1 MLMASEC
8 GRHSGLHINADHL
21 LLETLD
27 DAGRPVEVGTSGDVA
42 ITDFYNFGM
51 PLVRYLNGDR
61 ATQTKDA
68 CACGRGLPLLS
79 SVDGRVFD
87 SITTVD
93 GRHVPGGYFS
103 YLMINC
109 PDVRQW
115 QVVQTEIDCLQ
126 LRIVVTMPWTRE
138 RREELS
144 AKLLQ
149 KTGPSMRVEI
159 VEVKQIQT
167 TASGKRRPVIPL
179 PKTESSC

>member
-1 MLMASEC
+1 
-8 GRHSGLHINADHL
+8 
-21 LLETLD
+21 
-27 DAGRPVEVGTSGDVA
+27 
-42 ITDFYNFGM
+42 
-51 PLVRYLNGDR
+51 
-61 ATQTKDA
+61 
-68 CACGRGLPLLS
+68 
-79 SVDGRVFD
+79 
-87 SITTVD
+87 
-93 GRHVPGGYFS
+93 
-103 YLMINC
+103 
-109 PDVRQW
+109 
-115 QVVQTEIDCLQ
+115 VQTEIDCLQ